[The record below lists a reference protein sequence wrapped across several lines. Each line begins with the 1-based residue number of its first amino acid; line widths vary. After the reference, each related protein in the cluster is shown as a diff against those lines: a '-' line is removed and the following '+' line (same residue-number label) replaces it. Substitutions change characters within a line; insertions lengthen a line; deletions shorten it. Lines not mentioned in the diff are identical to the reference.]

1 MLKKILLSTLL
12 FYFLVL
18 IQTSFLVHFTIFNA
32 VPNIILILVVIW
44 NLLEKREN
52 YLGIIN
58 ALIGGFFLD
67 VFSSHFI
74 GFYILILMGLAIFIK
89 LIFKKHVRIPFIDKI

>member
-1 MLKKILLSTLL
+1 MIKKILISIIV

-18 IQTSFLVHFTIFNA
+18 IQTSFLVHFTVFDA
-32 VPNIILILVVIW
+32 VPNIVLILVVVW
-44 NLLEKREN
+44 NILEKRKN

-67 VFSSHFI
+67 IFSNRFI
-74 GFYILILMGLAIFIK
+74 GFYVLILVGLAIFIK
-89 LIFKKHVRIPFIDKI
+89 LIFKRYVRIPFIDKI